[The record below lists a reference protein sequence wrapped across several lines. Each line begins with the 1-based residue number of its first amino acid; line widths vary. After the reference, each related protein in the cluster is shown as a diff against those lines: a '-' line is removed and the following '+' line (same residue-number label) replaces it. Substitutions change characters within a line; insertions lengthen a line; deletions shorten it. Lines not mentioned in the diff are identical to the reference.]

1 MQDEKI
7 RRGILARREEA
18 IAQVMSQYA
27 KAMWHVACAVLHDTG
42 SHQDAEECV
51 ADAFLYLWE
60 HADKFDP
67 DRGSLKTF
75 LCVVTRSRAMDRR
88 RQLLRQK
95 HTVLDETL
103 LLLRITDTPTDQNMH
118 HALTAALH
126 KLSPMEQEILL
137 RRYYHEQK
145 PRAIALAV
153 GLSVKKVNNTLYR
166 TKQKLRESLQN
177 QKEAQLCIDSERPT
191 FAASKHVSVKKQ
203 G

>member
-7 RRGILARREEA
+7 RRRILSRKEEA

-27 KAMWHVACAVLHDTG
+27 KTMWHVACAVLHDTG
-42 SHQDAEECV
+42 SPQDAEECV

-67 DRGSLKTF
+67 ARVSLKTF

-88 RQLLRQK
+88 RKLLRQQ
-95 HTVLDETL
+95 HIVLDETL
-103 LLLRITDTPTDQNMH
+103 LLLRITEVPSDPELH
-118 HALTAALH
+118 HALTTALH
-126 KLSPMEQEILL
+126 NLSPMEQEILL

-145 PRAIALAV
+145 PRAIALAL

-166 TKQKLRESLQN
+166 TKQKLRETLQT
-177 QKEAQLCIDSERPT
+177 QKEAEICIDSELPT
-191 FAASKHVSVKKQ
+191 FAISNHVSMKKQ

>member
-7 RRGILARREEA
+7 RRRILSRKEEA

-27 KAMWHVACAVLHDTG
+27 KTMWHVACAVLHDTG
-42 SHQDAEECV
+42 SPQDAEECV

-67 DRGSLKTF
+67 ARGSLKTF

-88 RQLLRQK
+88 RKLLRQQ
-95 HTVLDETL
+95 HVVLDETL
-103 LLLRITDTPTDQNMH
+103 LLLRITEVPSDPELH

-126 KLSPMEQEILL
+126 NLSPMEQEILL

-145 PRAIALAV
+145 PRAIALAL

-166 TKQKLRESLQN
+166 TKQKLRETLQT
-177 QKEAQLCIDSERPT
+177 QKEAEICIDSELPT
-191 FAASKHVSVKKQ
+191 FAISNHVSMKKQ